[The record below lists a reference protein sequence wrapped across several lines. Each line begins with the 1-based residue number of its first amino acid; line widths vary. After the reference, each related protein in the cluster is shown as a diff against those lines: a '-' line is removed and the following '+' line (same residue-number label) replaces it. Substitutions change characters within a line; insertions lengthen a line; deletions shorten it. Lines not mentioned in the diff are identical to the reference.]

1 MKERDEIAAL
11 FKDRLEHHTE
21 PVDPAVWTKVQSGLA
36 GKTIGG
42 AAAASKLG
50 VIIKAIAVTSILVG
64 SVIGVGYLLQNP
76 EKGSS
81 NNEGQNINNTPIGQ
95 ENQTKMS
102 DFEPAAS
109 LPENPEAIRSNSTGS
124 VMPPTESNQDLN
136 LEQAATLI
144 ARENPNDQVDQGQS
158 IAIATVA
165 VPIAP
170 TNTKSVDSKINSN
183 QNPIETPITTTE
195 KAYKN
200 LLMNEIPNI
209 FTPNGDGKNDLFN
222 IPIAENVTHSTKV
235 FNQNGE
241 LMVEFSQESTG
252 WDGTKTGG
260 AEASNGTY
268 FYVTFVSDHLGN
280 HKQLKGT
287 VNLLR

>member
-1 MKERDEIAAL
+1 
-11 FKDRLEHHTE
+11 
-21 PVDPAVWTKVQSGLA
+21 
-36 GKTIGG
+36 
-42 AAAASKLG
+42 
-50 VIIKAIAVTSILVG
+50 
-64 SVIGVGYLLQNP
+64 
-76 EKGSS
+76 
-81 NNEGQNINNTPIGQ
+81 
-95 ENQTKMS
+95 
-102 DFEPAAS
+102 
-109 LPENPEAIRSNSTGS
+109 
-124 VMPPTESNQDLN
+124 MPPTESNQDLN

-241 LMVEFSQESTG
+241 LINFIAFE
-252 WDGTKTGG
+252 K
-260 AEASNGTY
+260 AA
-268 FYVTFVSDHLGN
+268 
-280 HKQLKGT
+280 
-287 VNLLR
+287 

>member
-102 DFEPAAS
+102 DFEPAAIYRYGGVS
-109 LPENPEAIRSNSTGS
+109 CFFPHQKG
-124 VMPPTESNQDLN
+124 LN
-136 LEQAATLI
+136 MQL
-144 ARENPNDQVDQGQS
+144 
-158 IAIATVA
+158 
-165 VPIAP
+165 
-170 TNTKSVDSKINSN
+170 
-183 QNPIETPITTTE
+183 
-195 KAYKN
+195 
-200 LLMNEIPNI
+200 
-209 FTPNGDGKNDLFN
+209 
-222 IPIAENVTHSTKV
+222 AE
-235 FNQNGE
+235 
-241 LMVEFSQESTG
+241 
-252 WDGTKTGG
+252 
-260 AEASNGTY
+260 
-268 FYVTFVSDHLGN
+268 SDHEQKDSCFSLSP
-280 HKQLKGT
+280 
-287 VNLLR
+287 RSFESAAR

>member
-1 MKERDEIAAL
+1 MKERDEIAEL

-21 PVDPAVWTKVQSGLA
+21 PVDPAIWTKVQSGLV

-50 VIIKAIAVTSILVG
+50 VIIKSIAVTSILVG
-64 SVIGVGYLLQNP
+64 SVIGVGHLLQSP
-76 EKGSS
+76 EKGYST
-81 NNEGQNINNTPIGQ
+81 NEGQNNNNNPIGQ
-95 ENQTKMS
+95 ETQTKMS
-102 DFEPAAS
+102 EFEPAGS
-109 LPENPEAIRSNSTGS
+109 LPENPEAIQSNSTSS
-124 VMPPTESNQDLN
+124 VMPPIESNQDLN
-136 LEQAATLI
+136 LEQATTLSG
-144 ARENPNDQVDQGQS
+144 RENPNNQVDQDQS
-158 IAIATVA
+158 TEIATVVEPVA
-165 VPIAP
+165 S

-183 QNPIETPITTTE
+183 QNPIETLITTTE

-200 LLMNEIPNI
+200 LLVNEIPNI

-222 IPIAENVTHSTKV
+222 IPVAENVTHSTKV

-260 AEASNGTY
+260 AEAANGTY
-268 FYVTFVSDHLGN
+268 FYVTFVSNNLGI

-287 VNLLR
+287 INLLR